1 MIVVAA
7 ERSPKLCTEG
17 NEKRSN
23 KSRGGEELEK
33 EMEGEGQKG
42 GDRFPPLERGI
53 EVGGHEKD
61 SRDTHNNNNTSNNN
75 GGVEECG
82 RFFW

>member
-1 MIVVAA
+1 
-7 ERSPKLCTEG
+7 
-17 NEKRSN
+17 
-23 KSRGGEELEK
+23 
-33 EMEGEGQKG
+33 MEGEGQKG

-61 SRDTHNNNNTSNNN
+61 SRDTHNNNNDTSNNN
-75 GGVEECG
+75 GDVEECG